1 VGALHAV
8 GLGGERHVG
17 AVVDEEARAVAPRGG
32 AKRARQAQEV
42 ADFQILLAEL
52 NAPEAGVEAGL
63 DGLRQRPA
71 RLCSIG
77 DEVEGEAGSA
87 AQLVLQSGT
96 PSMGDDAVA

>member
-1 VGALHAV
+1 M
-8 GLGGERHVG
+8 
-17 AVVDEEARAVAPRGG
+17 APRG
-32 AKRARQAQEV
+32 RAERAGQAQEV
-42 ADFQILLAEL
+42 ADAEILLAEL
-52 NAPEAGVEAGL
+52 NAPEAGVEADL
-63 DGLRQRPA
+63 DRLRQRPA